1 MPKNIL
7 VIDDE
12 PQIRSLLS
20 EMLKKAGYSVIL
32 AADGKEGISLYKEN
46 SIDLVIT
53 DIIMPDKEGL
63 EIIRELKRNY
73 PDIKVI
79 AMSGGGAGKPEDYL
93 SMAEKFGAK
102 RILRKPFTMQDV
114 MGAVSELI

>member
-12 PQIRSLLS
+12 SQIRNLLS
-20 EMLKKAGYSVIL
+20 EMLKKAGYSVIV
-32 AADGKEGISLYKEN
+32 AEDGKEGIKLYLEN

-73 PDIKVI
+73 PDVKII
-79 AMSGGGAGKPEDYL
+79 AMSGGGAGTSEDYL
-93 SMAEKFGAK
+93 SMAEKFGAQ
-102 RILRKPFTMQDV
+102 RILHKPFTMKDV
-114 MGAVSELI
+114 LSAVSELI